1 MKMYV
6 VCTHLNRLIE
16 PLKYDRIFIYSEMR
30 KCFEELDKNDD
41 CRVVVLT
48 GAGKVFSAG
57 IKAGTINR
65 INE

>member
-1 MKMYV
+1 M
-6 VCTHLNRLIE
+6 LNLLI
-16 PLKYDRIFIYSEMR
+16 KIAFDCIFIFSEMR
-30 KCFEELDKNDD
+30 NCFEELDKNDD

-65 INE
+65 IID